1 MEYVIQAIKVS
12 KNLVHAGA
20 NARAPKTGFFAVFLI
35 QTQFFTRSLLI
46 LCMLTW
52 IFALITTP
60 NLQVNSQS
68 VYVIIKERP
77 LGISLRICHAK
88 FKHA

>member
-20 NARAPKTGFFAVFLI
+20 DARAPKTGFFAVFLI
-35 QTQFFTRSLLI
+35 QTQFFTRSPLI
-46 LCMLTW
+46 LC
-52 IFALITTP
+52 
-60 NLQVNSQS
+60 
-68 VYVIIKERP
+68 VIIKERP